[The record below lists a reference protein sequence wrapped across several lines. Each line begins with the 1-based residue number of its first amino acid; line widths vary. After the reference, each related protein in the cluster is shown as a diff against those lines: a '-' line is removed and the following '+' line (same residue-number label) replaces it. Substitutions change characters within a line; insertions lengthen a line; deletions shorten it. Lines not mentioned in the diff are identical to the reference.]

1 MNKYKTTQESGGK
14 PEESCSVWEQIR
26 LGNKKAFA
34 TLFES
39 SSDRLYRYGTK
50 FVNDSELVKDCM
62 QELFTRLYQN
72 RENLPCMENPI
83 FFLFK
88 LLRHI
93 LIDALR
99 KKDKLVYL
107 SPEELSFHINIIWD
121 QDGEEADDEDE
132 TIREQFNAVVALLSE
147 RQKEAIYLRFK
158 AGLSYD
164 EIAAMLGINYQ
175 SARNLIHR
183 SIEKIRS
190 QMDIKFFIFL
200 LA

>member
-1 MNKYKTTQESGGK
+1 MKEKTLQESGGK

-26 LGNKKAFA
+26 RGDKKAFA
-34 TLFES
+34 ALFES

-50 FVNDSELVKDCM
+50 FVNDNELVKDCI

-72 RENLPCMENPI
+72 RENLPGVENPI
-83 FFLFK
+83 FFLFT

-107 SPEELSFHINIIWD
+107 SPEELSFHISIIWD
-121 QDGEEADDEDE
+121 QDGEEAEDEDE
-132 TIREQFNAVVALLSE
+132 SIREQFNAVVALLSE

-164 EIAAMLGINYQ
+164 EIAGLLGINYQ

-190 QMDIKFFIFL
+190 QMGLNLFL
-200 LA
+200 ILIA